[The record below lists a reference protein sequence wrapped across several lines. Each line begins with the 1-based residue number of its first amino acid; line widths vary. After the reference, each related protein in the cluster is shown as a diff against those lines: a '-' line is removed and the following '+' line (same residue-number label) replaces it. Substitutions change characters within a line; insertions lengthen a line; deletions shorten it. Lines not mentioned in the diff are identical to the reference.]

1 MRPSHATTEPDV
13 TRAETLQNVHALARE
28 SLRAIGT
35 IAERYNQ
42 QTHSITRP
50 RTVTVNVPLVVP
62 VRAWTRTASAAA
74 DMRATEPAFGAGV
87 GTGV

>member
-35 IAERYNQ
+35 YASGEELGNAPSQ
-42 QTHSITRP
+42 SASTLSHSSH
-50 RTVTVNVPLVVP
+50 
-62 VRAWTRTASAAA
+62 SA
-74 DMRATEPAFGAGV
+74 
-87 GTGV
+87 